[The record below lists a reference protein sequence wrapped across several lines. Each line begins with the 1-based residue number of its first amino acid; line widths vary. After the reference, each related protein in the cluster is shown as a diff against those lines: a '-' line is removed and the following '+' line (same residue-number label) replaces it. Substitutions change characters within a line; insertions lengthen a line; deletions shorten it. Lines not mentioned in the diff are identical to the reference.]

1 MSDTTTSKYS
11 FTKPQLNGSADSWGQ
26 KLNNNLD
33 SLDTLLFED
42 KHFRQVQYPTD
53 DSGVVTYTVT
63 VAAKASNSRNV
74 SNGSSNAY
82 YFNGVQAPAL
92 ILVPGVTYRF
102 DLSDSTL
109 TGHPLRF
116 FYDEAKNRS
125 YTVSEVTA
133 SGTPGSA
140 SAKVEFVPTTNTPRA
155 LFYGCNSHAY
165 MGNQVEVLSP
175 SPKSQSAIVTSAP
188 TDGTGYPTGFVWYVV
203 S

>member
-1 MSDTTTSKYS
+1 MADTTTTKYG
-11 FTKPQLNGSADSWGQ
+11 FTKPELNASADSWGE
-26 KLNNNLD
+26 KLNDNLD
-33 SLDTLLFED
+33 DLDELLFED
-42 KHFRQVQYPTD
+42 RHFRTVQYPTS

-63 VAAKASNSRNV
+63 VAAKAANSRNV

-82 YFNGVQAPAL
+82 FFNGVQAPAL

-102 DLSDSTL
+102 DLSDTTL

-116 FYDEAKNRS
+116 FYDEAKNRAYS
-125 YTVSEVTA
+125 VSEVTA

-140 SAKVEFVPTTNTPRA
+140 NAKVEFTPTTNSPRA
-155 LFYGCNSHAY
+155 LFYGCNSHGY

-175 SPKSQSAIVTSAP
+175 SPKSQSAIVTTAP